1 MRIILVVLAILP
13 LAAMWYDIYQKR
25 EQRVLEE
32 AFLTVAEPLV
42 VERLKAPAGQDIA
55 DPIVLSPADDQ
66 SWSLRGK
73 LMLAEE
79 GQEIERRRIAAGFER
94 VCEEA
99 ERQECWRLV
108 SLAVDGEQRPLGEQS
123 AAAPVASEAE
133 AAPEPAAAAV
143 SEPMVPDPSPTQTA
157 PDPPASAAPDEAR
170 EQALIVGGGV
180 GSDSLPLPA
189 AASAAAVPPPQ
200 PPSSD
205 GQPTSISI
213 PLAASE
219 DPPPAEQT
227 TAEQTTAEQ
236 PLPLELP
243 SPVPLGDAAAEP
255 AEPGSAASP
264 AGETEQAAVPPAATG
279 APQPATAEPE
289 ELPVPA
295 APERSLVTN
304 VQSALNALG
313 YGQPRPLSV
322 DGVAGPQTRQAI
334 LAYREQNALSGG
346 DEVTPELLAH
356 MATQIEQ
363 RSSTQAEP
371 TTEGTTSPEPPAQT
385 GATAATA
392 PAAEPAQ
399 QAAEQDAA
407 PPASEQAAP
416 EVDESLVYLI
426 QDRLLRLGY
435 GGGLPLARDG
445 KLSERTVSLIA
456 SYQQEHAL
464 TVDGRPSESLLRHME
479 STMRQKSQSSSAG
492 TAQ

>member
-99 ERQECWRLV
+99 ERQDCWRLV

-133 AAPEPAAAAV
+133 AAPEPTAATV
-143 SEPMVPDPSPTQTA
+143 SEPMVPDPGPAQTA
-157 PDPPASAAPDEAR
+157 PDPPVSAAPDGAS

-219 DPPPAEQT
+219 EPPP
-227 TAEQTTAEQ
+227 AEQTTAEQ
-236 PLPLELP
+236 PLPLESP

-264 AGETEQAAVPPAATG
+264 AGETEQAAVPPAATED
-279 APQPATAEPE
+279 PQPATAEPE

-371 TTEGTTSPEPPAQT
+371 TTEGTTSPEPAAQ
-385 GATAATA
+385 TAATA

-399 QAAEQDAA
+399 EAAEQDAA